1 MRYKIIALYI
11 AINKKI
17 WNGWY
22 TVVKK
27 TKTCRMHFIKWN
39 ISFLTKDKTQNINYY
54 DDASGWYLPT
64 QILPSNYISTIC
76 VAIVLREELIFM
88 KMVVCDN
95 FFVVLHIKSYF
106 NAKHGSYFFLT
117 FLYLTQGRLR
127 EAFKNKKVWNFPYFS
142 GVGGFE
148 KVIFHIPYFGLC

>member
-1 MRYKIIALYI
+1 MVFCDIIFSQPNFI
-11 AINKKI
+11 SIFWSRPNKQNNPH
-17 WNGWY
+17 W
-22 TVVKK
+22 
-27 TKTCRMHFIKWN
+27 TCRMHFIKWN

-106 NAKHGSYFFLT
+106 NAKHGSYLFLT

-127 EAFKNKKVWNFPYFS
+127 EAFKNRK
-142 GVGGFE
+142 
-148 KVIFHIPYFGLC
+148 